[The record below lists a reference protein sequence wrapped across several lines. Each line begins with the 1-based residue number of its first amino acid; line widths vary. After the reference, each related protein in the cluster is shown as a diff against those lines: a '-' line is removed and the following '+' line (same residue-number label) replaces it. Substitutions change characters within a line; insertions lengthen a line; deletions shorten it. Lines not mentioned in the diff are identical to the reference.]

1 LAKRVASAQ
10 LTLIDM
16 NDITSSP
23 VQPTNPTDG
32 MIWMDTSSSPYKFYV
47 YRASTGKFEPTGP
60 INLEQLDPDAAQQV
74 EDAYNGINDLGADN
88 KLTRYERAVVRGDLA
103 TIVGKFLNNTDS
115 MPSLATIDSSGV
127 GEAYS
132 IRKAARDIGMP
143 TSNTAYVNYGNAY
156 TALNTYLSGLNP
168 KAWDIVSTATNTI
181 VPADWEAAWNEY
193 KLRLNLLNVEIQN
206 RQQDYADTVGEGSV
220 QDAIEAVSASDQYET
235 KPLTNPVTITSPIA
249 SVALPEFEGKHA
261 DGWEIVGR
269 NLVMNS
275 SFANGK
281 TGWTGQ
287 TSSYTILPAEDDK
300 PNSPIARVTKS
311 GATTNGYLSLFSNY
325 FTVANGDEVTASV
338 DIKIGDIAAYDEAA
352 PFFIEFYDSSNTRVQ
367 YKNVYLTDM
376 GVSGLLSGTWY
387 RVSYKLKATNSSIV
401 SGRVRL
407 DLVKNGDV
415 SYREVKAERNT
426 SVGTYTIAPEE
437 SVSAFGKRIKPVT
450 APSFTSAASLIIN
463 GAFYGDGTNND
474 TFSWNTQGQAVK
486 VKKWEDTDLDGSYNW
501 VLHSDYGGFKAV
513 KVTGFFTT
521 VVDASVQAAKHNGQY
536 LSTIIT
542 GLSTADQVI
551 GRNSEGTLYITVS
564 DADSGWGDSYTP
576 TTDEIKAYFNGW
588 KMCNGTFGSAY
599 TGTGNKVWHPIGDTD
614 LSRSTAVVS
623 AGGTSYNPVPDGE
636 SLAIT
641 EQAINKYQLV
651 YRLVDPIQEIVPY
664 EGILPLIK
672 GDNSISISYPAGT
685 PAIVKG
691 SIRYALNLATV
702 TDILKYIVP
711 VLQKRLSNAE
721 EVIKD
726 DSIVN
731 TVMNSVEYTLAM
743 RDVAKQDDL
752 GQFVTGD
759 EVDEKVKNGLDSL
772 DFSPYITSTELEQTA
787 TNITAKFSAT
797 GGMNLLKNSV
807 GYADRDF
814 WSDYSATGNVVDTIS
829 NAELDTLG
837 FGSGFQ
843 FNPDGNNKGIFQ
855 YVDVIPGQPYTLS
868 WYLNKRTGGADSSYR
883 FFIQIQENGVTTTQI
898 ADNSADTTVGY
909 AANYFTFTPTANK
922 INVRF
927 IGYGSVDATLTGAML
942 TIGDVALQW
951 SLATGEIYN
960 TNIRMDVNGIRVSQL
975 DADRK
980 ETGFTQITPD
990 EFAGYWKDGNG
1001 TFQKVFYLNGDETV
1015 STKLRAQQEITMG
1028 GIKVLNVNSGG
1039 WNGWAFVANQD

>member
-1 LAKRVASAQ
+1 LPKRVASAQ
-10 LTLIDM
+10 ITLIDM

-32 MIWMDTSSSPYKFYV
+32 MIWMDTSSSPYKFFV

-74 EDAYNGINDLGADN
+74 EDAYNGVNDLGADN

-103 TIVGKFLNNTDS
+103 TIVGKFLANTES
-115 MPSLATIDSSGV
+115 MPNLAAIDAGGV

-132 IRKAARDIGMP
+132 IRKAARDIGMS
-143 TSNTAYVNYGNAY
+143 TSNTAYVSFGSAY

-168 KAWDIVSTATNTI
+168 KAWDITSTATNTI

-206 RQQDYADTVGEGSV
+206 RQQDYADSVGEGSV

-249 SVALPEFEGKHA
+249 SVALPEFQGRHA
-261 DGWEIVGR
+261 DAWELIGR
-269 NLVMNS
+269 NLIMNS

-287 TSSYTILPAEDDK
+287 TSSYTVLPAEDDK
-300 PNSPIARVTKS
+300 PNSPIVQVVKS

-325 FTVANGDEVTASV
+325 FTVATGDEVTASV
-338 DIKIGDIAAYDEAA
+338 DIKIGNIANYDEAA
-352 PFFIEFYDSSNTRVQ
+352 PFFIEFYDSTNTRVQ
-367 YKNVYLTDM
+367 YKNVYLSDM
-376 GVSGLLSGTWY
+376 GLSGLLSGTWY
-387 RVSYKLKATNSSIV
+387 RVSYKLKATTANIV
-401 SGRVRL
+401 SARVRL

-415 SYREVKAERNT
+415 SYREVKAEKNT
-426 SVGTYTIAPEE
+426 SVGTYSLAPEE
-437 SVSAFGKRIKPVT
+437 AIGSQGNRLVPIT
-450 APSFTSAASLIIN
+450 APSFTSAASLTIN
-463 GAFYGDGTNND
+463 GKFYGDGTDND
-474 TFSWNTQGQAVK
+474 TFSWNSLGQAVK
-486 VKKWEDTDLDGSYNW
+486 VKKWQDDSLDGSSNW
-501 VLHSDYGGFKAV
+501 VFHSDAGGYKTV
-513 KVTGFFTT
+513 KVVNYFTT
-521 VVDASVQAAKHNGQY
+521 VVDATVRAVKYNGNF
-536 LSTIIT
+536 LTTIIS
-542 GLSTADQVI
+542 GLSAADQVI
-551 GRNSEGTLYITVS
+551 GRASENTLYVTVS

-576 TTDEIKAYFNGW
+576 TAEEIKAYFNGW
-588 KMCNGTFGSAY
+588 KMCNGTFGSPY
-599 TGTGNKVWHPIGDTD
+599 TGTGNKVWHPIGDTN
-614 LSRSTAVVS
+614 LNRSTAVVS
-623 AGGTSYNPVPDGE
+623 SGGTSYNPVPDEE
-636 SLAIT
+636 SIAIT
-641 EQAINKYQLV
+641 EQSINKYQLV
-651 YRLVDPIQEIVPY
+651 YKLADSIQEIVPF

-672 GDNSISISYPAGT
+672 GDNSISISYVAGT
-685 PAIVKG
+685 PTILTG

-702 TDILKYIVP
+702 TDVLKYIVP

-731 TVMNSVEYTLAM
+731 TVMNSVEYTFAM
-743 RDVAKQDDL
+743 KEKL
-752 GQFVTGD
+752 GQEDIKDFVTGD

-807 GYADRDF
+807 GFAGRNF
-814 WSDYSATGNVVDTIS
+814 WSDYSSTGNVVDTIS

-855 YVDVIPGQPYTLS
+855 YVNVIPGQPYTLS

-883 FFIQIQENGVTTTQI
+883 FFIQIQENGNITTQI
-898 ADNSADTTVGY
+898 VDNSADTTVGY
-909 AANYFTFTPTANK
+909 AANYFTFTPTTSQV
-922 INVRF
+922 NVRF
-927 IGYGSVDATLTGAML
+927 IGYGNVDATLTGAML

-960 TNIRMDVNGIRVSQL
+960 TNIRMDINGIRVSQL
-975 DADRK
+975 DAARK
-980 ETGFTQITPD
+980 EVGFTQITPD